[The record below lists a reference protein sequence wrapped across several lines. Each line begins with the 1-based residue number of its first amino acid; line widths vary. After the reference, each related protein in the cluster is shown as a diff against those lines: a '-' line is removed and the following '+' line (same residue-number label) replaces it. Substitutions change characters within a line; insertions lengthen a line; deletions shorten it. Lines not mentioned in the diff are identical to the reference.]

1 MKMTN
6 WYMRD
11 QWKCHY
17 NQIII
22 KKKFENGS
30 LIYERS
36 VELYL

>member
-11 QWKCHY
+11 QLKCHY
-17 NQIII
+17 NQII